1 MYFIFIICFIIAFF
15 ITVLI
20 FSRIKYIEHN
30 LTLLSALIGVIEVRD
45 PNLEGHS
52 LNVRNFSLLLYYHL
66 PFSYQ
71 IQINPLKLQYAALFL
86 DIGKLCIPSS
96 IIEKCG
102 KLGKDELDIIHYH
115 PHLSANVL
123 QNVKGFQKIAK
134 WIKFHHE
141 RVDGRGYY
149 KLKGDEIPLA
159 SRIMA
164 VADTFSALVMERT
177 YKPSLSYEDAIAE
190 LRLAAGS
197 QLDRALVEYFCAI
210 SMRDIEKSMEEVKAQ
225 MQMYSLENCMSKKE

>member
-1 MYFIFIICFIIAFF
+1 MCAIFLLCFIIAFF
-15 ITVLI
+15 IIVLL

-52 LNVRNFSLLLYYHL
+52 LNVRNLSLLLYYHL
-66 PFSYQ
+66 PCAYR
-71 IQINPLKLQYAALFL
+71 IRINPLKLQYAALFI
-86 DIGKLCIPSS
+86 DIGKLLIPSS

-102 KLGKDELDIIHYH
+102 KLGKDELDIIRHH
-115 PHLSANVL
+115 PHFSANVL
-123 QNVKGFQKIAK
+123 RNVKGFQKIAK
-134 WIKFHHE
+134 WIKYHHE

-149 KLKGDEIPLA
+149 KLKGEEIPLA
-159 SRIMA
+159 SRIIA
-164 VADTFSALVMERT
+164 VADTFSALIMERT

-197 QLDRALVEYFCAI
+197 QLDKTLVEHFCAI
-210 SMRDIEKSMEEVKAQ
+210 SIRDIENSMAEVKCQMQEYSME
-225 MQMYSLENCMSKKE
+225 NCLSKKE